1 MELTLSDDVGFF
13 AVGMVLVV
21 PTVSIAV
28 FFVPK
33 GSFAVFFTRDE
44 SDGKDVLSVL
54 VVTAAVSFDGDESSG
69 TGFGTLFLVLRI
81 FVGGGSF
88 AARTG
93 RGLSFSLRRC
103 DCRRGVG
110 GAVVTAVPF
119 FFGGIAW
126 MVLSSGEEYWGSGV
140 TAEATMV
147 TGGATR
153 LLCAT

>member
-13 AVGMVLVV
+13 AVGMVLAV
-21 PTVSIAV
+21 PTVSI
-28 FFVPK
+28 
-33 GSFAVFFTRDE
+33 AVFFTRDE
-44 SDGKDVLSVL
+44 SDGKDVVSVL
-54 VVTAAVSFDGDESSG
+54 VVTAVVLFDGNESSG
-69 TGFGTLFLVLRI
+69 KGFGTFLFLVLRI

-88 AARTG
+88 AAPTG